1 MSLSACV
8 GVWSLSSFLMFAA
21 KRPFRPS
28 PPVSMARSLSSA
40 PASITRPPSKAVT
53 AEKPVAPGPED
64 CCMGGCKVCVWDLY
78 GEEVDKYNRAAAEA
92 GVAGMDAD
100 SIDPSVQAFRDLE
113 RKLANKDQ

>member
-1 MSLSACV
+1 
-8 GVWSLSSFLMFAA
+8 
-21 KRPFRPS
+21 
-28 PPVSMARSLSSA
+28 MARSLSSA
-40 PASITRPPSKAVT
+40 PASITTPPSKAAT

-100 SIDPSVQAFRDLE
+100 SIDPSVRAFRDLE